1 MHCIYMLYHVVY
13 IQMIPL
19 LATMVDLV
27 GQRGLK
33 MWCFGDVQKPWGKPF
48 RKWSTHGGDPLVI

>member
-1 MHCIYMLYHVVY
+1 
-13 IQMIPL
+13 MIPL

-33 MWCFGDVQKPWGKPF
+33 IMFWLCRLCAKAMGKTVQKMINAWWRPSGNL
-48 RKWSTHGGDPLVI
+48 T